1 MALPPGMRPLPLPT
15 SRRGVRQKANLP
27 YQGARSTHAKEHTM
41 TSPTRTLAQATAVL
55 RYQTQTCTPDPTLL
69 ENDLCR
75 KLLRSVAFCSLARRL
90 THILLNILLLVALP
104 MPRRSTS
111 ASPRTRR
118 KEEGPP
124 RQKHSKGLKRR
135 QHVARYIRLR
145 EDRDNRSQRSPNLLL
160 QDALLQDAV
169 LNNSSTRKPHRE
181 LRHRHCLRIP

>member
-1 MALPPGMRPLPLPT
+1 MALPPGMRPSPLPT
-15 SRRGVRQKANLP
+15 SRRGVRQKANFP

-75 KLLRSVAFCSLARRL
+75 KQLRSVAFCSLARRL

-104 MPRRSTS
+104 MLRQSTP

-118 KEEGPP
+118 KEGDPP

-145 EDRDNRSQRSPNLLL
+145 EDRDNRSQHSPNL
-160 QDALLQDAV
+160 LLQDAV
-169 LNNSSTRKPHRE
+169 LNNSSTRKPHHK